1 MKNSEPKMKKGEK
14 IEEKNKMNK
23 KPRKIWI
30 KKVNKVG
37 KIIMKKIEKNR
48 KKLLEKN

>member
-1 MKNSEPKMKKGEK
+1 MENSEPKMKKGEK

-30 KKVNKVG
+30 KKSTKQ
-37 KIIMKKIEKNR
+37 E
-48 KKLLEKN
+48 KLL